1 MKQIFGKIQV
11 ESLVQQRNKL
21 RTATLDPFF
30 PFPPCEMIEIFVST
44 PKEAPHIAPSIGKYR
59 NSRPNTGIFNKYDF
73 LLPLKVIF

>member
-30 PFPPCEMIEIFVST
+30 PFPPCEIIEILVST
-44 PKEAPHIAPSIGKYR
+44 PTVAPTIAQRIGK
-59 NSRPNTGIFNKYDF
+59 
-73 LLPLKVIF
+73 